1 MKRANPL
8 TIETPDNDAGTA
20 LLLRLPG
27 QHEITRLNGAAVVM
41 WEAWKRGDFESGV
54 AAVLKKFPNALEAQ
68 VRGDAIGIYAGLEAA
83 ACLCYRKSAKTPGAT
98 RPGGR
103 GAYLR

>member
-41 WEAWKRGDFESGV
+41 WKAWKRGDFESGV
-54 AAVLKKFPNALEAQ
+54 NAVLKKFPNALEAQ
-68 VRGDAIGIYAGLEAA
+68 VRSDALGIYAGLEAA
-83 ACLCYRKSAKTPGAT
+83 GLIVAR
-98 RPGGR
+98 
-103 GAYLR
+103 

>member
-41 WEAWKRGDFESGV
+41 WKAWKRGDFDAGV
-54 AAVLKKFPNALEAQ
+54 SAVLKKFPNALEEQ
-68 VRGDAIGIYAGLEAA
+68 VRGDAMGIYAGLEMAG
-83 ACLCYRKSAKTPGAT
+83 LVVER
-98 RPGGR
+98 
-103 GAYLR
+103 

>member
-41 WEAWKRGDFESGV
+41 WNAWKRGDFESGV
-54 AAVLKKFPNALEAQ
+54 SAVLKRFPNALEPQ
-68 VRGDAIGIYAGLEAA
+68 VRSDAAGVYAGLEAA
-83 ACLCYRKSAKTPGAT
+83 GLILER
-98 RPGGR
+98 
-103 GAYLR
+103 

>member
-27 QHEITRLNGAAVVM
+27 QHAIQRLNGAAVVM
-41 WEAWKRGDFESGV
+41 WKAWKRGDFESGV
-54 AAVLKKFPNALEAQ
+54 VAVLKKFPNALEPQ
-68 VRGDAIGIYAGLEAA
+68 VRSDAVGIYAGLEAA
-83 ACLCYRKSAKTPGAT
+83 GLIVE
-98 RPGGR
+98 
-103 GAYLR
+103 L

>member
-41 WEAWKRGDFESGV
+41 WNAWKRGDFDAGV
-54 AAVLKKFPNALEAQ
+54 AAVLKRFPNTLETQ
-68 VRGDAIGIYAGLEAA
+68 VRSDAAGIYAGLEAA
-83 ACLCYRKSAKTPGAT
+83 GLIVER
-98 RPGGR
+98 
-103 GAYLR
+103 

>member
-41 WEAWKRGDFESGV
+41 WNAWKRGDFESGV
-54 AAVLKKFPNALEAQ
+54 SAVLKKFPDALEPQ
-68 VRGDAIGIYAGLEAA
+68 VRSDAAKIYAGLEVAG
-83 ACLCYRKSAKTPGAT
+83 LILER
-98 RPGGR
+98 
-103 GAYLR
+103 